1 MNLNIVFRLICVF
14 YVSAFFMS
22 CKDPNEVGNS
32 LLKENSNTTFID
44 TFSIET
50 DVVFYPENLL
60 SNKAT
65 SILVGNVTDPNFGNI
80 SAKSFFQLRL
90 SEENIPI
97 EENVTVDSVIF
108 YLPYK
113 VNGYLYTKI
122 GATQNGYYPHAQFV
136 GDTTKSHTISVHE
149 LSESLTDQDYTVNDA
164 VNYNSTSLGSV
175 TTAHNPTT
183 NLVYSTSEERIIET
197 PTLQIPLNK
206 DLGPRLLDLARNG
219 TQDNFLANFNG
230 FALVG
235 DDKDASIMNFN
246 HIDNNP
252 RMAVYVYYR
261 TANDENYYFRFYV
274 NNDSQNFNQIKSD
287 RSAAMIN
294 TLQNTG
300 DKIST
305 SNLNN
310 FGYLQSGTG
319 IQTQFKVPY
328 LKKFI
333 EENPLISIDK
343 AELILQVE
351 EVDATY
357 GYENGPTPTLSLKD
371 VKNNTIVT
379 NDDGETTQIP
389 NDLSIGG
396 TPYYTFSYNPI
407 EQIYTLPLTSYV
419 QQLSLQK
426 EELESLIIAPTLNAT
441 RTNLTRFYDNNNS
454 NGDKAMKLRIYYTKV
469 Q

>member
-1 MNLNIVFRLICVF
+1 M
-14 YVSAFFMS
+14 
-22 CKDPNEVGNS
+22 
-32 LLKENSNTTFID
+32 
-44 TFSIET
+44 
-50 DVVFYPENLL
+50 
-60 SNKAT
+60 
-65 SILVGNVTDPNFGNI
+65 
-80 SAKSFFQLRL
+80 RL

-108 YLPYK
+108 FLPYK
-113 VNGYLYTKI
+113 VNGYKYTKI
-122 GATQNGYYPHAQFV
+122 GATQDSYYPHAQYV

-149 LSESLTDQDYTVNDA
+149 LSESLTDQDYNVNDA
-164 VNYNSTSLGSV
+164 VNYNSTALGSI
-175 TTAHNPTT
+175 TTTHNPTT
-183 NLVYSTSEERIIET
+183 GVVYSISDELITET
-197 PTLQIPLNK
+197 PTLQIPLDKN
-206 DLGPRLLDLARNG
+206 LGSRLLDLARNG

-230 FALVG
+230 FALVA
-235 DDKDASIMNFN
+235 DDNDASIINFN
-246 HIDNNP
+246 HVSNTP

-261 TANDENYYFRFYV
+261 TSKNENYYFRFYV
-274 NNDSQNFNQIKSD
+274 SSDSQNFNQIKSD
-287 RSAAMIN
+287 RSSAMIN

-305 SNLNN
+305 KNLNN

-319 IQTQFKVPY
+319 IHTQLKIPY

-333 EENPLISIDK
+333 EENPLVSINK

-371 VKNNTIVT
+371 VKNNAIVT
-379 NDDGETTQIP
+379 NDDGTTVQIP
-389 NDLSIGG
+389 NDLSTGG
-396 TPYYTFSYNPI
+396 TPYYSFSYNPI
-407 EQIYTLPLTSYV
+407 KQIYTLPLTSYV

-441 RTNLTRFYDNNNS
+441 RTNLSRFYDNNNS

>member
-22 CKDPNEVGNS
+22 CKDPNEVGSS

-65 SILVGNVTDPNFGNI
+65 SILVGNITDPNFGKI

-108 YLPYK
+108 FLPYK
-113 VNGYLYTKI
+113 VNAYRYTKI
-122 GATQNGYYPHAQFV
+122 GATSQGSYAHAQFV
-136 GDTTKSHTISVHE
+136 GDTTKSQTLSVHE
-149 LSESLTDQDYTVNDA
+149 LTEALTDQDYTIHDA
-164 VNYNSTSLGSV
+164 VNYNTTSLGNV
-175 TTAHNPTT
+175 TTTHNPTT
-183 NLVYSTSEERIIET
+183 GYVTGQKN
-197 PTLQIPLNK
+197 PTLQIPLDKN
-206 DLGPRLLDLARNG
+206 LGTRLLNLARNG
-219 TQDNFLANFNG
+219 THDNFLANFNG
-230 FALVG
+230 FALVA
-235 DDKDASIMNFN
+235 DDNDASIINFD
-246 HIDNNP
+246 HISNIP

-261 TANDENYYFRFYV
+261 TAENENYYFRFYV
-274 NNDSQNFNQIKSD
+274 SNESQNFNQIKSD
-287 RSAAMIN
+287 RSSAMIN
-294 TLQNTG
+294 PLQNTG

-305 SNLNN
+305 KNLNN

-319 IQTQFKVPY
+319 IHTQLNIPY

-371 VKNNTIVT
+371 VKNNAIVT
-379 NDDGETTQIP
+379 NDDGATVQIP
-389 NDLSIGG
+389 NDLSTGG
-396 TPYYTFSYNPI
+396 TPSYAFSYNPI
-407 EQIYTLPLTSYV
+407 TQNYTLPLTSYV

-426 EELESLIIAPTLNAT
+426 EELESLIIAPSLNAT
-441 RTNLTRFYDNNNS
+441 RMNYSRFYDNNS
-454 NGDKAMKLRIYYTKV
+454 TNGDKAMKLRIYYTKV